1 MCFFYPLGHASDK
14 TNYRGPYDCLKSIY
28 KQHGIRGWY
37 KGLVPMAWRY
47 VVIYNE
53 LEQRLLLQD
62 IRQINLLFI
71 PEMFRHMAFIS
82 LHTSGFSNTLRN
94 HMTNCRPHF
103 KQFGSVVRQVG
114 VLSLF
119 TFCSTQLFVYICMSI
134 HQNY

>member
-1 MCFFYPLGHASDK
+1 MCFFYALGHASDK

-62 IRQINLLFI
+62 IR
-71 PEMFRHMAFIS
+71 
-82 LHTSGFSNTLRN
+82 
-94 HMTNCRPHF
+94 
-103 KQFGSVVRQVG
+103 
-114 VLSLF
+114 
-119 TFCSTQLFVYICMSI
+119 
-134 HQNY
+134 